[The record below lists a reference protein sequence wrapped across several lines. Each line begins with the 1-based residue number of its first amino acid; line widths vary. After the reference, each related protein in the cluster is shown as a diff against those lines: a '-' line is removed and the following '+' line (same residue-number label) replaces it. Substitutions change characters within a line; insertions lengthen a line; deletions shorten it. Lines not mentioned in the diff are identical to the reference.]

1 MSQMSISTDVRLRP
15 GRIAALCVVMLRRSR
30 SIWAATG
37 TLLKGG
43 GQILRCAQNDTRPLG
58 TGLPALCP
66 GHPAEWTATLGILM
80 MGIIALSACALG
92 AGASASPKGRIPV
105 IFDTDICDDIDDTW
119 ALSLMLQSPEFDIK
133 LITTEVGNTPVKAK
147 TVAKLLETVGRT
159 DVPVGIGIQQNKGH
173 HRQEAWAK
181 DYKLSSYPGTVYRD
195 GVQALIDTIMKSDER
210 IKLVCTGPLPN
221 IAAALQREPRIA
233 QKAEFVG
240 MDGSIRRGYNASP
253 TPSAEYNV
261 HAFIKEA
268 QKVFTAP
275 WKMTITPLDT
285 CGVVQL
291 KGEKYQRVLRRNNP
305 VTRALMENYRVWYRQ
320 GILNQH
326 KDLSEAEIDRRVDQK
341 LNSSSTTLYDTVG
354 VYLAMST
361 DLVKMEDLPIRVTD
375 DGYTRVEQ
383 GAKMISCA
391 TEWKDL
397 DAFEDLLVNRLTK

>member
-1 MSQMSISTDVRLRP
+1 MSQMSVSVKARLRELILP
-15 GRIAALCVVMLRRSR
+15 VQWTAVLG
-30 SIWAATG
+30 IWAIFVL
-37 TLLKGG
+37 TL
-43 GQILRCAQNDTRPLG
+43 
-58 TGLPALCP
+58 
-66 GHPAEWTATLGILM
+66 
-80 MGIIALSACALG
+80 SSCALN
-92 AGASASPKGRIPV
+92 AGPSASENGRIPV

-119 ALSLMLQSPEFDIK
+119 ALSLMLQSPQFDVK
-133 LITTEVGNTPVKAK
+133 LITTEVGNTPVKARV
-147 TVAKLLETVGRT
+147 VAKFLETVGRT
-159 DVPVGIGIQQNKGH
+159 DIPVGIGIQRNKGH

-181 DYKLSSYPGTVYRD
+181 GYKLSSYPGTVYRD
-195 GVQALIDTIMKSDER
+195 GVQALIDTIMKSDKR

-221 IAAALQREPRIA
+221 IAAALRREPRIA
-233 QKAEFVG
+233 LKAEFVG
-240 MDGSIRRGYNASP
+240 MYGSIRRGYNASP

-291 KGEKYQRVLRRNNP
+291 KGQKYQRILKRNNP

-326 KDLSEAEIDRRVDQK
+326 KDLSEAEINKRVDQK

-361 DLVKMEDLPIRVTD
+361 DLVKMEKLPIRVTD
-375 DGYTRVEQ
+375 DGYTRIEQ
-383 GAKMISCA
+383 GTKMINCA

-397 DAFEDLLVNRLTK
+397 GAFEDLLVDRLTK